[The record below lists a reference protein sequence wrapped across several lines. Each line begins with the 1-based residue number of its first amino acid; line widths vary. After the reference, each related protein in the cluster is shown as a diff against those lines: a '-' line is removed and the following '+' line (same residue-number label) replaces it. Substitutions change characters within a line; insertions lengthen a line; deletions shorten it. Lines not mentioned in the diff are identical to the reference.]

1 MKKINQFFFKKSN
14 NSKSIANEDNKNYSV
29 SDVDISN
36 VSNMLNNTVLS
47 NDITTPAD
55 NNSSDTHNHTNKRD
69 FNEIKTYCDKPV
81 QPLIDFPKN
90 EQKRA
95 FQNKWYKEFNWLEY
109 DIITDSALCFICKQY
124 PLKDKEKETFKSTG
138 FRDWHN
144 AKKVFEKHKKSDGH
158 EKNQML
164 HLNRINVEASKK
176 SCAALLNSQHAKE
189 VTANRKYLRHIIQVI
204 HFLSRQG
211 LAFRGN
217 NENKETSK
225 NLGNFSELLEFHCS
239 LLPDFK
245 ENLESRVAKYTCPS
259 IQNEIIHAIAKQI
272 VKINL
277 PTNYYAIICDETM
290 DLSRKEMLA
299 LCLRQVDDSLNI
311 HEKFFGFFRAKIQ
324 TADGIFNLIKDVLEN
339 ELNLDL
345 QFMVAQSFD
354 GAATMA
360 GIKSGVA
367 KRFIEKVPYAV
378 FVHCYAHKLNLA
390 LQDATNQLKCVS
402 DVLLIVNNVSVFI
415 ERSAKRHALFEH
427 LQNEEKKRT
436 LKNFCATRWSSR
448 YLALKAFV
456 KLYKYLLTFLEIV
469 DDDNDKAIG
478 NTAPGLQKQ
487 VKSFN
492 FVFYCNIL
500 LLLFEKNTYTF

>member
-1 MKKINQFFFKKSN
+1 
-14 NSKSIANEDNKNYSV
+14 
-29 SDVDISN
+29 
-36 VSNMLNNTVLS
+36 
-47 NDITTPAD
+47 
-55 NNSSDTHNHTNKRD
+55 
-69 FNEIKTYCDKPV
+69 
-81 QPLIDFPKN
+81 
-90 EQKRA
+90 
-95 FQNKWYKEFNWLEY
+95 
-109 DIITDSALCFICKQY
+109 
-124 PLKDKEKETFKSTG
+124 
-138 FRDWHN
+138 
-144 AKKVFEKHKKSDGH
+144 
-158 EKNQML
+158 
-164 HLNRINVEASKK
+164 
-176 SCAALLNSQHAKE
+176 
-189 VTANRKYLRHIIQVI
+189 
-204 HFLSRQG
+204 
-211 LAFRGN
+211 
-217 NENKETSK
+217 
-225 NLGNFSELLEFHCS
+225 
-239 LLPDFK
+239 
-245 ENLESRVAKYTCPS
+245 
-259 IQNEIIHAIAKQI
+259 
-272 VKINL
+272 
-277 PTNYYAIICDETM
+277 M

-500 LLLFEKNTYTF
+500 LLLFEKTYILSKFLQKPNSNIVHALDLCDVTIMNLQQMKENSFDEIIKECTSICQEENIEIPIIGLVSEFSSNQEKQRAKKRKNNDNDDFNNAITNQKEQFIKIIDIYILEIRKRFPREELNSILSLHNLLMLKDNYEHSKFDYNAILKYSKFIDMEKLKYEVTSFISYKKKFNEVEWKDMSEMIKYMVEKDLKLIYEEIFKVFKIYLTIPICSAEAERAFSVLKLLKTWLRTSMEDERLSDLGIIKLASEVNIDYDKIIEEFIKTKDRRLKLI